1 MQPWVRY
8 LICGVAG
15 LALGAGAAVQRVRTG
30 ALGASTAIGPW
41 TTGKDFGTT
50 GASAFTRAV
59 VSLRGILALPA
70 HEARYYNAAVDSAG
84 QPLDGTCRYRVT
96 GKAIPA
102 KWWSLTLYD
111 HPGYLVAN
119 QAGIFSIASA
129 KVPNPASWT
138 VIVAPSEQ
146 AGLWLPTGRID
157 RFELTLRTYL
167 PDDSGVGNL
176 TRDQLPSIVKEGC

>member
-1 MQPWVRY
+1 MKPWVRY

-84 QPLDGTCRYRVT
+84 EPLDGKCKYRVT
-96 GKAIPA
+96 GKAIPGEMVEPDA
-102 KWWSLTLYD
+102 LRPSRLPRRQSGQHLLGRERQSCPTR
-111 HPGYLVAN
+111 P
-119 QAGIFSIASA
+119 
-129 KVPNPASWT
+129 SWT
-138 VIVAPSEQ
+138 VVVAPAEQ
-146 AGLWLPTGRID
+146 AGLWLPTGRIE
-157 RFELTLRTYL
+157 RFELTLQDL
-167 PDDSGVGNL
+167 PP
-176 TRDQLPSIVKEGC
+176 R

>member
-1 MQPWVRY
+1 MRPWARY
-8 LICGVAG
+8 LICAVAG

-30 ALGASTAIGPW
+30 ALNANAAIGPW
-41 TTGKDFGTT
+41 TTGKDFGTA

-84 QPLDGTCRYRVT
+84 QPLDGKCRYRVS

-111 HPGYLVAN
+111 HPGYLVTN
-119 QAGIFSIASA
+119 QANIFSVSSA
-129 KVPNPASWT
+129 KVPLPACWMT
-138 VIVAPSEQ
+138 PSVFTSAWAARERF
-146 AGLWLPTGRID
+146 WLLKPKVPWV
-157 RFELTLRTYL
+157 L
-167 PDDSGVGNL
+167 
-176 TRDQLPSIVKEGC
+176 SIVPAT

>member
-84 QPLDGTCRYRVT
+84 QPLDGKCRYRVT

-119 QAGIFSIASA
+119 QAEYLLDRERARAQSGEL
-129 KVPNPASWT
+129 VGRRR
-138 VIVAPSEQ
+138 
-146 AGLWLPTGRID
+146 AGRTGRVVAAD
-157 RFELTLRTYL
+157 RADRPVRT
-167 PDDSGVGNL
+167 DAQDVSA
-176 TRDQLPSIVKEGC
+176 R

>member
-1 MQPWVRY
+1 MKPWARY
-8 LICGVAG
+8 LVCAIAG

-41 TTGKDFGTT
+41 TTGKDFGTA

-84 QPLDGTCRYRVT
+84 DPLDGKCKYRVS
-96 GKAIPA
+96 GKAIPT

-119 QAGIFSIASA
+119 QANVFSVGSA
-129 KVPNPASWT
+129 KVPDPANWS
-138 VIVAPSEQ
+138 VVVAPAEQ
-146 AGLWLPTGRID
+146 SGLWLPTGRIE

-167 PDDSGVGNL
+167 PDDGGVGNL